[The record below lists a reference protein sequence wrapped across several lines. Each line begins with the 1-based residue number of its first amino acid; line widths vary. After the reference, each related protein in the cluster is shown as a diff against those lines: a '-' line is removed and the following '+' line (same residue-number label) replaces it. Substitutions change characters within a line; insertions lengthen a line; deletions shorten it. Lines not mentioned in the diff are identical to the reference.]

1 MNKSVLFASMCVAIS
16 SLCAAQESTEPDQS
30 QQPEPAAIPATIPP
44 APQTYMGR
52 TIATT
57 MHYSGAA
64 WLVRES
70 RDREEDTKL
79 MLEQL
84 KIEPGTTICDMGCGN
99 GFYTIPMARQ
109 TGESGRVY
117 AVDIQQEMLDLLQ
130 DAARE
135 AELDN
140 ITGLLGTAV
149 DPKLPQGSIDLMI
162 VVDVYHEMSHPVQM
176 LAAIRT
182 SLKPEGRLV
191 LVEFRMEDPEV
202 LIKPLHK
209 MSKEQVRKEL
219 AANGFKL
226 KEQFDE
232 LPQQHM
238 MTFVIDPDWGS
249 EDPERVDSDA
259 RPW

>member
-1 MNKSVLFASMCVAIS
+1 MPDLWMDVD
-16 SLCAAQESTEPDQS
+16 AALG
-30 QQPEPAAIPATIPP
+30 AVRIN
-44 APQTYMGR
+44 
-52 TIATT
+52 T
-57 MHYSGAA
+57 MQLIDDTDFKA
-64 WLVRES
+64 
-70 RDREEDTKL
+70 REESMVFNQSGLDLVWNFTTTAGAFTQTAVTPTDTAGDYDFIA
-79 MLEQL
+79 Q
-84 KIEPGTTICDMGCGN
+84 GN

-109 TGESGRVY
+109 TGETGRVY

-135 AELDN
+135 AELSN

-149 DPKLPQGSIDLMI
+149 DPRLPEGSIDLMI

-182 SLKPEGRLV
+182 SLKPQGRLV

-202 LIKPLHK
+202 RIKKLHK
-209 MSKEQVRKEL
+209 MSKEQVLKEL

-226 KEQFDE
+226 KGEFDG

-238 MTFVIDPDWGS
+238 MTFVIDPEWKSDSQPES
-249 EDPERVDSDA
+249 EPAAVQAS
-259 RPW
+259 P